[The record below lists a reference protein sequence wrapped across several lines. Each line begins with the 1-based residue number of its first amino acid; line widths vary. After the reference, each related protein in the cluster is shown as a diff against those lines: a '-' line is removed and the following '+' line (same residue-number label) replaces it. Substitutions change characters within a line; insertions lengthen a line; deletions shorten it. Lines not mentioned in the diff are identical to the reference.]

1 MSLFWIGVGV
11 AVIALVVEYIFRRK
25 LNNLQ
30 RIRNRSIEEDKAI
43 KRYSALTMTM
53 FFLAIAGAA
62 LIVIDV
68 FVLNCFNV

>member
-30 RIRNRSIEEDKAI
+30 RIRNRSIKEDKAI

-68 FVLNCFNV
+68 FVLNSFNV

>member
-53 FFLAIAGAA
+53 FFLAIASAA

-68 FVLNCFNV
+68 FVLNSFNV

>member
-30 RIRNRSIEEDKAI
+30 RIRNRSVEEDEAI
-43 KRYSALTMTM
+43 KRYNALTMTM

-68 FVLNCFNV
+68 FVLNSFNV

>member
-1 MSLFWIGVGV
+1 MSLFWIGMGV
-11 AVIALVVEYIFRRK
+11 AVIALVVEYIFRHK
-25 LNNLQ
+25 LNSLQ
-30 RIRNRSIEEDKAI
+30 RLRNRSVEEDKAI

-68 FVLNCFNV
+68 FVLNSFNV

>member
-43 KRYSALTMTM
+43 KRYNALTMTM

-68 FVLNCFNV
+68 FVLNSFNV

>member
-11 AVIALVVEYIFRRK
+11 AVIALVIEYIFRRK

-53 FFLAIAGAA
+53 FFLAIAGAV

-68 FVLNCFNV
+68 FVLNSFNV

>member
-25 LNNLQ
+25 LNKLQ

-43 KRYSALTMTM
+43 KRYN
-53 FFLAIAGAA
+53 A

-68 FVLNCFNV
+68 FVLNSFNA

>member
-43 KRYSALTMTM
+43 KRYNALTMTM
-53 FFLAIAGAA
+53 FFFAIAGAA

-68 FVLNCFNV
+68 FVLNSFNV

>member
-11 AVIALVVEYIFRRK
+11 AVIALVIEYIFRRK

-43 KRYSALTMTM
+43 KRYSAL
-53 FFLAIAGAA
+53 
-62 LIVIDV
+62 IVIDV
-68 FVLNCFNV
+68 FVLNSFNV

>member
-11 AVIALVVEYIFRRK
+11 AVIALVIESVFRHK
-25 LNNLQ
+25 LNSLQ
-30 RIRNRSIEEDKAI
+30 RLRNRSVEEDKAI
-43 KRYSALTMTM
+43 KRYSELTMTM

-68 FVLNCFNV
+68 FVLNSFNV

>member
-11 AVIALVVEYIFRRK
+11 AVIALVIEYIFRRK

-43 KRYSALTMTM
+43 KRYNALTMTM

-68 FVLNCFNV
+68 FVLNSFNV

>member
-11 AVIALVVEYIFRRK
+11 AVIALVIEYVFRRK
-25 LNNLQ
+25 LNSLQ

-43 KRYSALTMTM
+43 KRYNALTMTM

-68 FVLNCFNV
+68 FVLNSFNV

>member
-1 MSLFWIGVGV
+1 M
-11 AVIALVVEYIFRRK
+11 FRRK
-25 LNNLQ
+25 LNSLQ

-68 FVLNCFNV
+68 FVLNSFNV

>member
-11 AVIALVVEYIFRRK
+11 AVITLVIEYVLRRK
-25 LNNLQ
+25 LNRLQ
-30 RIRNRSIEEDKAI
+30 HLRNRSVEEDKAI

-53 FFLAIAGAA
+53 FFLAIIGAV

-68 FVLNCFNV
+68 FVLNSFNA

>member
-43 KRYSALTMTM
+43 ERYSALTMTM

-68 FVLNCFNV
+68 FVLNSFNV

>member
-30 RIRNRSIEEDKAI
+30 RLRNRSVEEDKAI

-68 FVLNCFNV
+68 FVLNSFNV

>member
-43 KRYSALTMTM
+43 KRYNALTMMM

-68 FVLNCFNV
+68 FVLNSFNV